1 MYHILCT
8 QRKTDEASGLQ
19 KRLHHLALESEGGR
33 DKAQAYASSL
43 TPGGSRPSTPGGY
56 RTPGKGKKRK
66 KSNGMTTP
74 NRQCGTPAGGT
85 SRVSVPGCK
94 PGQRHLA
101 DVQVNKTIFHS

>member
-74 NRQCGTPAGGT
+74 NRQGGTPAGGT
-85 SRVSVPGCK
+85 PRVSVTGCK